1 MPDDKIV
8 LTKEGLADLEAEL
21 EMRLTETRKK
31 IADDIENARQQG
43 DLSENAAYKKRDGVQ
58 GV

>member
-31 IADDIENARQQG
+31 IADDIE
-43 DLSENAAYKKRDGVQ
+43 KRTTAG
-58 GV
+58 